1 MKESLVPLVAGL
13 LGVIAM
19 SLFMLL
25 PAKLGLARVDV
36 IRAAGAFITRKRE
49 TALVPGL
56 IIHGITGIVF
66 GYIYYWFF
74 HLSHLPMNA
83 LSGLFGGLVHGVV
96 VMLFVGITVLEH
108 HPMKRYQR
116 RGPMTGFAQVLG
128 HAVYGAVVGAIFAL
142 FNLS

>member
-1 MKESLVPLVAGL
+1 MKESIVPFFAGL
-13 LGVIAM
+13 VGVIAM

-25 PAKLGLARVDV
+25 PARLGLARVDV
-36 IRAAGAFITRKRE
+36 IRAVGAFITRKRE
-49 TALVPGL
+49 TAFVPGL
-56 IIHGITGIVF
+56 IIHGMVGIAF

-74 HLSHLPMNA
+74 HLSHLPLNA

-96 VMLFVGITVLEH
+96 VMLFVGIAVLEH

-128 HAVYGAVVGAIFAL
+128 HAVYGAIVGAVFAM